1 MDQVYFVGVKCAI
14 MHAGGIL
21 IFCVLSFVSLR
32 EKDRRTSG
40 YVYCSGDV
48 FISMAEWPGASPM
61 SLTGSFIEPSGLCVE
76 EDGPQFRRSLS
87 WCPGQDRRDQ
97 TRLVEWSCD
106 WHHSYNYFYLSPP
119 HISISQTGQD
129 PSVQY
134 WTQHLIHFLTEQRHI
149 SRLVL
154 SRKLSLNLIR

>member
-1 MDQVYFVGVKCAI
+1 
-14 MHAGGIL
+14 
-21 IFCVLSFVSLR
+21 
-32 EKDRRTSG
+32 
-40 YVYCSGDV
+40 
-48 FISMAEWPGASPM
+48 M
-61 SLTGSFIEPSGLCVE
+61 SLTGSFIELTGLCVE
-76 EDGPQFRRSLS
+76 EDGPQFTRSLS
-87 WCPGQDRRDQ
+87 RCPGQDRRDQ
-97 TRLVEWSCD
+97 TGLAGRHRNIESPTFCPLVEWCCSGWSCDWSCD